1 MYKTKLWVSVLIGL
15 TAGQIFAAGD
25 RPFKVINTVRFGYSD
40 NLYHETADNA
50 EAGTFITDTID
61 LSFSAA
67 FSDRT
72 DMMVKSQLKLL
83 TDQKENGLY
92 PNLYMMLN
100 HSVSPRLLLSLS
112 EYYRSNEKSGTEA
125 NIANGTGTRYAY
137 FVNTVGLS
145 ADYVLT
151 QKDRLTASV
160 NHSILRGD
168 KALEANDYTTIGG
181 GVAWRKELSPQRTF
195 ASLKLYQSHV
205 NYENQPQADW
215 STPYSTTNP
224 AVTYTNNFSYLDD
237 QQAYDQTDLS
247 IELSH
252 TFNQNWQGRAEVG
265 VSYIQRDFPDL
276 SSTWTSSTNS
286 TPVNGATN
294 FADNAATIN
303 PMLKLGLIYSP
314 SPRTRLTG
322 DFSLTHQ
329 ESNDNGYGGQDS
341 AELRFGAQHDITA
354 KLMAKA
360 TARFANITYDSKDD
374 VTGGATQ
381 DTEDRMDLDF
391 RLTYKLNRIHFLEA
405 GVQHRE
411 ANRDNGNSW
420 SENRVDVGWRVEL
433 N

>member
-1 MYKTKLWVSVLIGL
+1 MYKTKLWMPVLIGL

-40 NLYHETADNA
+40 NLYRETADNA
-50 EAGTFITDTID
+50 EAGTFVTDTID

-72 DMMVKSQLKLL
+72 DMIVKSQLKIL

-112 EYYRSNEKSGTEA
+112 EYYRSNEKSGPEA
-125 NIANGTGTRYAY
+125 NVANGTGTRYAY

-160 NHSILRGD
+160 DHTILRSD
-168 KALEANDYTTIGG
+168 KDIDSNDYTTIGG
-181 GVAWRKELSPQRTF
+181 GVAWKKELSPQRTF
-195 ASLKLYQSHV
+195 ATLNLRQSNVTYDNLSKDTFYGGYSDTNNVIHAVGRVYDSDDAFYDETSLSVGLGHTI
-205 NYENQPQADW
+205 NQEWQGNIEIGVTYDQNNFSASREIDMTTN
-215 STPYSTTNP
+215 SIVVLSTTNGN
-224 AVTYTNNFSYLDD
+224 Y
-237 QQAYDQTDLS
+237 
-247 IELSH
+247 
-252 TFNQNWQGRAEVG
+252 
-265 VSYIQRDFPDL
+265 
-276 SSTWTSSTNS
+276 STSL
-286 TPVNGATN
+286 
-294 FADNAATIN
+294 N
-303 PMLKLGLIYSP
+303 PMLKFGLVYSP
-314 SPRTRLTG
+314 SSRTRLTG
-322 DFSLTHQ
+322 DFSFKHEASTD
-329 ESNDNGYGGQDS
+329 SKFGGQNS
-341 AELRFGAQHDITA
+341 TEFRFGAQHDITA

-360 TARFANITYDSKDD
+360 TARFANIKYDSQDSTASGT
-374 VTGGATQ
+374 TGS
-381 DTEDRMDLDF
+381 TEDRMDLDL

-411 ANRDNGNSW
+411 SNRDNGSSW